1 MKRYIS
7 LILFLFVIVSLKA
20 QFNYSKPFSLKTDYN
35 PYKTVSFFKDGETQT
50 SQEMVHRMGGV
61 QKYTLVV
68 LGIQGGG
75 NMCNMMGSK
84 LKGNSFMFGYNG
96 GFFVN
101 IWHEEMVS
109 LQVEINYTQFGLKN
123 TLTTETVTY
132 TEDSAISTLDR
143 STNKLNDVYH
153 SIALPVLVRFAFG
166 SDIKFYFNLGPYVSY
181 TFLAHEKGDI
191 TTQTS
196 VSSGGVQTST
206 TPLIVP
212 INQDIKTDFN
222 KFDVGGTGG
231 IGLKIYTGTNEY
243 KFYPYIFVEARFSY
257 GFLSMQK
264 PYDEIVFPDN
274 PSDPPFLR
282 KVHPMLTRYN
292 ITLNAGI
299 GMPL

>member
-1 MKRYIS
+1 M
-7 LILFLFVIVSLKA
+7 
-20 QFNYSKPFSLKTDYN
+20 
-35 PYKTVSFFKDGETQT
+35 
-50 SQEMVHRMGGV
+50 
-61 QKYTLVV
+61 
-68 LGIQGGG
+68 
-75 NMCNMMGSK
+75 
-84 LKGNSFMFGYNG
+84 
-96 GFFVN
+96 
-101 IWHEEMVS
+101 
-109 LQVEINYTQFGLKN
+109 
-123 TLTTETVTY
+123 
-132 TEDSAISTLDR
+132 
-143 STNKLNDVYH
+143 
-153 SIALPVLVRFAFG
+153 
-166 SDIKFYFNLGPYVSY
+166 SY

-196 VSSGGVQTST
+196 VTSGGFQTST
-206 TPLIVP
+206 TPLVVP

-274 PSDPPFLR
+274 PNDPPFFR
-282 KVHPMLTRYN
+282 KVHPMLNRYN